1 MDTLHIGDLAE
12 RRRDALVQFVLGQKN
27 WNGAVTLVTP
37 EDLYEY
43 LMVDPQD
50 SAQLQSTW
58 LSSTVR
64 CLQQHIQSAY
74 SGMEP
79 GYEDSH
85 FDEEDLQEWYQILSH
100 YGTWA
105 GNQMLQDYAENYI
118 VPQLRLKKTSLF
130 KALQNSLQQMRIS
143 TDSVQSGLQEYLQA
157 FQRTC
162 DLEVVSVYIDGG
174 NYQNAPY
181 YLVGRDRTP
190 PYAYHWRKA
199 RVEVTNDS
207 TSLNPTAFG
216 EWQPITMGATGKVL
230 DLRPVYCAGRLMLV
244 WCEWRE
250 RQLGEDGR
258 VNVPWSLE
266 IKVVYAGLNGQWSQ
280 PMTLHQRDCD
290 DDVSN
295 GRMTAVVFGGG
306 DPRDDRLAVCYT
318 NRSSLTSVSVPNEV
332 EIHETRDSLF
342 RKVADVR
349 LTMLELTYARFK
361 SPDIFQH
368 KILPTDRSKIVITP
382 TVASPGSIT
391 DQLLLE
397 VIHTREMDE
406 SGSFWDTLRV
416 RGRCEAVKETRHTIK
431 TLFIGWKGRASAATP
446 VFDIRI
452 IEAGEDHLAITVTTS
467 DKPVSSLEVKFGA
480 DMLHMFA
487 ANDFN
492 ETEPGSDVWVATLAR
507 KKMSVIQLG
516 ELLTMT
522 PEQVLNGASFSV
534 TGLVEALANDIN
546 QLVPKIFYAE
556 VPFILEFDNRVST
569 DVPHWH
575 ATGVLDGHF
584 ATPWLTYRRPAP
596 LPPSV
601 PALLFPVDAP
611 IPFTFGVASSAPGY
625 GHNGYEVVL
634 KETSKLY
641 TVPFLDNSN
650 PDGAQFLNFN
660 QRDQKLKYVRL
671 NSQFGPVL
679 VARAAVS
686 TDAVLAWDTQHVEQS
701 PLPDGTFEKN
711 GPFDGCNGLFFWE
724 LFFHLPHLVATRLS
738 AEGRYREAQGW
749 YEYIFNPLAREIL
762 KPEEP
767 DPQDPVVVP
776 APAYW
781 RCRPLHIALDPA
793 YEAFARNDPDAIG
806 YTAPVHMQI
815 AIFMG
820 YVHNLIEWGDSLYRQ
835 LSRDSM
841 VAAKLCYVRAFSL
854 MGAKFDVRTAKAWEP
869 TTLEE
874 LLKQIQG
881 RDDLKAFEAAFDISL
896 EHVPLGMA
904 TTPRFGLLGSGVFR
918 APVNEQLMAVWA
930 TLEQRLANLRDDLT
944 IDGKPLSIKLFDA
957 PVDPLD
963 ILQAQGQGGG
973 GLPRNPGGQVQV
985 VPYRWQVMHDMAS
998 RCVQT
1003 LAEYG
1008 DQIRLCLEQSD
1019 QRKLD
1024 ELQQGQLL
1032 DLGAYGRS
1040 VQEQTIAQLLEVEA
1054 SLRQSEVMVKER
1066 ASYYTRLAVEGVSE
1080 AEKTV
1085 GEKTKLAK
1093 SIGLAAAVAQTYGS
1107 LLDLSPNIFGTS
1119 GGGYKISAIPYAIG
1133 YGLQVAVDALLMEAE
1148 ETAINEQYRRRQ
1160 QEWEFA
1166 RDQANLE
1173 AQTLD
1178 NQIRA
1183 QRHAINAAR
1192 ASLQQSDLAS
1202 AHAQQLFAF
1211 YKNRSTS
1218 QELYGWMLGQMK
1230 TLYFQLFDV
1239 VVGLCLNAEACWQYQ
1254 MGDYRERFIRPD
1266 VWQDGYHG
1274 LTVAH
1279 SLKLDLLKMEAAY
1292 LKRNERRIE
1301 LVKTISLKQLLEGG
1315 SVEDKKQWE
1324 DLLKG
1329 ETGKLT
1335 FTLGQKL
1342 FDEDYPG
1349 HYCRQI
1355 GSVALTL
1362 PAVMAPY
1369 QDACAILMQVSS
1381 STLTQPTLDSVKYFH
1396 NPPSADPLPLGVV
1409 QNVRSSQQIGV
1420 SRALQDNGVVLDF
1433 SNDRY
1438 QPFEG
1443 TGAVSKWQL
1452 TFYRYKKPLQQ
1463 ALLKS
1468 LPDIILHVSYTVK
1481 DGGKDFAE
1489 KVEGLLQPVSP

>member
-1 MDTLHIGDLAE
+1 MDTFHIGDLAE
-12 RRRDALVQFVLGQKN
+12 RRRDALVQFVLGQKT
-27 WNGAVTLVTP
+27 WSGAVPLVTP

-43 LMVDPQD
+43 LMLDPQD
-50 SAQLQSTW
+50 SAQLQSTG
-58 LSSTVR
+58 LSSIVR

-85 FDEEDLQEWYQILSH
+85 FDEEDLQEWYQILSQ

-105 GNQMLQDYAENYI
+105 GNQMLKDYAENYI

-130 KALQNSLQQMRIS
+130 KALENSLQQMRIS
-143 TDSVQSGLQEYLQA
+143 TDSVHSGLQEYLQA
-157 FQRTC
+157 LQRTC
-162 DLEVVSVYIDGG
+162 DLEVLSAYIDGD
-174 NYQNAPY
+174 NYQDAPY
-181 YLVGRDRTP
+181 YFVGSERTP
-190 PYAYHWRKA
+190 PHAYYWRKA

-207 TSLNPTAFG
+207 ATLNPTAWG

-250 RQLGEDGR
+250 RQLAEDGR

-266 IKVVYAGLNGQWSQ
+266 IKVIYAGLNGQWSQ
-280 PMTLHQRDCD
+280 AMTLHQRDCD

-306 DPRDDRLAVCYT
+306 DPRADRLAVCYT
-318 NRSSLTSVSVPNEV
+318 NRSSLTAVSVPNEI
-332 EIHETRDSLF
+332 EIHETRDMLF
-342 RKVADVR
+342 RKVADER

-368 KILPTDRSKIVITP
+368 KIFPADRSNIEITP
-382 TVASPGSIT
+382 TVESPGSIT
-391 DQLLLE
+391 DQLSLE

-406 SGSFWDTLRV
+406 SGSAWDTLRV
-416 RGRCEAVKETRHTIK
+416 RGRCDAVKETRRAIK
-431 TLFIGWKGRASAATP
+431 TLSIGWQGRATAATP

-452 IEAGEDHLAITVTTS
+452 VDAGEDRLAITVTTS
-467 DKPVSSLEVKFGA
+467 LTPTAALELKFGQEALHSFAVA
-480 DMLHMFA
+480 DFV
-487 ANDFN
+487 
-492 ETEPGSDVWVATLAR
+492 ETQTGSDVWVATLAS
-507 KKMSVIQLG
+507 KKMSVAQ
-516 ELLTMT
+516 LLTLMSMT
-522 PEQVLNGASFSV
+522 HEQILTGAGFSAPLLGA
-534 TGLVEALANDIN
+534 TQANDTN
-546 QLVPKIFYAE
+546 YLTPKIFYAE
-556 VPFILEFDNRVST
+556 VPFTLKFGARTEI
-569 DVPHWH
+569 DVPDWN
-575 ATGVLDGHF
+575 AIGKLDGHF

-601 PALLFPVDAP
+601 PALLFPVDQP
-611 IPFTFGVASSAPGY
+611 IPFTFGVSSSAPEY
-625 GHNGYEVVL
+625 GRNHYAVVL
-634 KETSKLY
+634 KAQSKLY
-641 TVPFLDNSN
+641 TIPSLDNSN
-650 PDGAQFLNFN
+650 PDGAQFLSFN

-671 NSQFGPVL
+671 NSKFGPVL

-686 TDAVLAWDTQHVEQS
+686 TDAVLAWDTQHAEEP
-701 PLPDGTFEKN
+701 PLPDGTLEKN

-724 LFFHLPHLVATRLS
+724 LFFHLPHLVATRLGT
-738 AEGRYREAQGW
+738 EGRYREAQGW
-749 YEYIFNPLAREIL
+749 YEYIFNPLAREIIES
-762 KPEEP
+762 EEP
-767 DPQDPVVVP
+767 EDPVVIP

-793 YEAFARNDPDAIG
+793 YEAFAPNDPDAIG

-820 YVHNLIEWGDSLYRQ
+820 YVRNLIEWGDGLYRQ

-841 VAAKLCYVRAFSL
+841 VAAKLCYVRALSL
-854 MGAKFDVRTAKAWEP
+854 MGEQPDVRTTNAWSP

-896 EHVPLGMA
+896 EQVPLGMA
-904 TTPRFGLLGSGVFR
+904 TTPRLGLLGSGVFR

-930 TLEQRLANLRDDLT
+930 TLEQRLANLRNDRT
-944 IDGKPLSIKLFDA
+944 IDGKPLSVPLFDA

-963 ILQAQGQGGG
+963 MLRAQGQGGG
-973 GLPRNPGGQVQV
+973 GAPRNPGGQVQV
-985 VPYRWQVMHDMAS
+985 VPYRWRVMHDMAL

-1008 DQIRLCLEQSD
+1008 DQVRLCLEQRD
-1019 QRKLD
+1019 RGQQE
-1024 ELQQGQLL
+1024 ELQQSQLIE
-1032 DLGAYGRS
+1032 LGGYARS
-1040 VQEQTIAQLLEVEA
+1040 VQEQTIAQLQEVEA

-1066 ASYYTRLAVEGVSE
+1066 ANYYTLMAKEGVSE
-1080 AEKTV
+1080 AEKALAD
-1085 GEKTKLAK
+1085 KTKLAK
-1093 SIGLAAAVAQTYGS
+1093 SIGLAAGVARIYGS
-1107 LLDLSPNIFGTS
+1107 TLDLLPNTFGTAF
-1119 GGGYKISAIPYAIG
+1119 GGFQLSAVPYAIG

-1148 ETAINEQYRRRQ
+1148 ESATNEQYRRRQ

-1166 RDQANLE
+1166 REQANLE

-1178 NQIRA
+1178 KQIEA

-1192 ASLQQSDLAS
+1192 TSLQQTDLAN
-1202 AHAQQLFAF
+1202 AHAQQLFTF

-1230 TLYFQLFDV
+1230 TLYFQLYDV
-1239 VVGLCLNAEACWQYQ
+1239 VVGLCLNAETCWHYE

-1266 VWQDGYHG
+1266 VWLDNYHG
-1274 LTVAH
+1274 LTAAH

-1315 SVEDKKQWE
+1315 TVEDQKQWE

-1329 ETGKLT
+1329 AIGTLT

-1342 FDEDYPG
+1342 FDQDYPG
-1349 HYCRQI
+1349 HYCRQLS
-1355 GSVALTL
+1355 SVALTL

-1369 QDACAILMQVSS
+1369 QDARAVLMQVGSY
-1381 STLTQPTLDSVKYFH
+1381 TLTQPTIDSVAYFH
-1396 NPPSADPLPLGVV
+1396 APPSADPLPPGVI

-1420 SRALQDNGVVLDF
+1420 SRALEDNGIVLDF
-1433 SNDRY
+1433 STDRY
-1438 QPFEG
+1438 LPFEG
-1443 TGAVSKWQL
+1443 AGVVSTWEL
-1452 TFYRYKKPLQQ
+1452 AFPRHEEPPQQ
-1463 ALLKS
+1463 ALLHS
-1468 LPDIILHVSYTVK
+1468 LNDIILHVSYTVK
-1481 DGGKDFAE
+1481 DGGKDFAGLVE
-1489 KVEGLLQPVSP
+1489 KLLKPVSR